1 MFIESGSDGHN
12 ADKVEV
18 EVDNPALAF
27 KSLTEAGFVQDGY
40 TLTGKTVHLF
50 DFSKGGD
57 VEFKQKLVNFINK
70 FKQYGGQ
77 IKSKER
83 NAIRSEY
90 LTAERRGKILER
102 IDGTRLQQQQ
112 SGSSL
117 HNAIRE
123 AKARNEAYQKFKET
137 LDSPERKRLTEL
149 WTKQIDGAI
158 LSLEERREISRL
170 EKELAKPL
178 ELFFTT
184 DKGRYERAKV
194 EIEAI
199 AKDLVGIV
207 KNAFVSPSGI
217 KRSKRASIKSVRWYE
232 SQVNKLGDG
241 ARVNIIVDNNKDADF
256 LYSEIKRRF
265 STTLDRSEFFPEGTE
280 LGYPK
285 RLIEIRTPSGK
296 IAEIQVMTPE
306 GYLAKDGVVGFPKDK
321 IFIAKTELVVIC
333 FQNVI

>member
-1 MFIESGSDGHN
+1 MGALTPEVQDSTIAGMFVESGSDGHN

-27 KSLTEAGFVQDGY
+27 KALTEAGFVQDGY
-40 TLTGKTVHLF
+40 TLTGGMVHLF
-50 DFSKGGD
+50 DFSKGED
-57 VEFKQKLVNFINK
+57 AEFKQKYVNFINK

-178 ELFFTT
+178 EL
-184 DKGRYERAKV
+184 
-194 EIEAI
+194 
-199 AKDLVGIV
+199 
-207 KNAFVSPSGI
+207 
-217 KRSKRASIKSVRWYE
+217 
-232 SQVNKLGDG
+232 
-241 ARVNIIVDNNKDADF
+241 
-256 LYSEIKRRF
+256 
-265 STTLDRSEFFPEGTE
+265 
-280 LGYPK
+280 
-285 RLIEIRTPSGK
+285 
-296 IAEIQVMTPE
+296 
-306 GYLAKDGVVGFPKDK
+306 
-321 IFIAKTELVVIC
+321 
-333 FQNVI
+333 